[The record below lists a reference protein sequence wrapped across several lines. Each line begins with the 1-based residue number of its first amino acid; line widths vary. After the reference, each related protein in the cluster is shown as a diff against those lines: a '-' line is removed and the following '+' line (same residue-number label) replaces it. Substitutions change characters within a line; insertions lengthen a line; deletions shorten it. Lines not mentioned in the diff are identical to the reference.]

1 MPELRRDP
9 VVGRWVIISTERA
22 RRPSDFTFT
31 PARPQGAVPCVFCPG
46 QESRTPE
53 EILAVR
59 EPGRAANGPGWQV
72 RVVPNKFPA
81 LRIEGELEP
90 SGEGIYDRMN
100 GIGAHE
106 VIIETPDHTATLADL
121 PESQVADV
129 LETWRQRMVDL
140 QKHIRFEYVSVF
152 KNHGEAAGASL
163 EHPHSQLIA
172 TPIVPMMVEQ
182 ELEGALRHFRM
193 KKRCIWCDIIRQ
205 ETQGRARGI
214 GRLILA
220 EGGLV
225 ALCPY
230 APRFPF
236 ETWIL
241 PDTHHSSYEDPEGA
255 DLGALARVLG
265 QVLRRMNQVLG
276 HPAWNLSLHSA
287 PLKTPTLDH
296 FHWHLEIIPKLTQV
310 AGFEWGTGFFIN
322 PTPPEEAARY
332 LREGV
337 PEAR

>member
-1 MPELRRDP
+1 
-9 VVGRWVIISTERA
+9 VVGRWVIISTERS
-22 RRPSDFTFT
+22 RRPSDFDS
-31 PARPQGAVPCVFCPG
+31 PPVRPQSRGPCVFCPG
-46 QESRTPE
+46 QEARTPE

-59 EPGRAANGPGWQV
+59 APGTSPNGRGWQI

-90 SGEGIYDRMN
+90 AGDGVYDRMN

-106 VIIETPDHTATLADL
+106 VIIETPVHTTSMSEQS
-121 PESQVADV
+121 ESEVSAI
-129 LETWRQRMVDL
+129 LEAWRQRMIDL
-140 QKHIRFEYVSVF
+140 QKDTRFEYVSVF

-172 TPIVPMMVEQ
+172 TPIVPLAVEQ
-182 ELEGALRHFRM
+182 ELEGALRHFRI
-193 KKRCIWCDIIRQ
+193 KKRCIWCDVIRQ
-205 ETQGRARGI
+205 EVQGRVHRS
-214 GRLILA
+214 GRLILV
-220 EGGLV
+220 EDGLV

-241 PDTHHSSYEDPEGA
+241 PETHRSSYEDPEGV
-255 DLGALARVLG
+255 DPGALARVLRE
-265 QVLRRMNQVLG
+265 VLRRMDSVLG
-276 HPAWNLSLHSA
+276 MPAWNLSLHSA

-296 FHWHLEIIPKLTQV
+296 FHWHLEITPRLTKV

-322 PTPPEEAARY
+322 PTPPEEAAKY
-332 LREGV
+332 LRQG
-337 PEAR
+337 PPRPA